1 MYFHFWGIKYIPQEV
16 LKFEL
21 KIDTMGK
28 TKIITIFLHLNKQKI
43 KLVLRR
49 TQQIHK
55 FKQFDK
61 NVSRKVSNFNVLI
74 FKNFSVFKI
83 KL

>member
-16 LKFEL
+16 LKFEF

>member
-16 LKFEL
+16 LKFEF

-28 TKIITIFLHLNKQKI
+28 TNIITIFLHLNKQKI
-43 KLVLRR
+43 KLVLHR

-55 FKQFDK
+55 FKHFDEH
-61 NVSRKVSNFNVLI
+61 
-74 FKNFSVFKI
+74 FSVFKI

>member
-16 LKFEL
+16 LKFEF

-55 FKQFDK
+55 FKQFDEH
-61 NVSRKVSNFNVLI
+61 
-74 FKNFSVFKI
+74 FSVFKI

>member
-1 MYFHFWGIKYIPQEV
+1 MYIHFWGIKYIPQEV
-16 LKFEL
+16 LKFEF

-43 KLVLRR
+43 KLVLHR

-55 FKQFDK
+55 FKHFDEH
-61 NVSRKVSNFNVLI
+61 
-74 FKNFSVFKI
+74 FSVFKI